1 MTAKI
6 ISIILLA
13 LGAAL
18 CFGAGK
24 IAEGI
29 FKEKTDEKVLNIKLL
44 SFAFVALG
52 LLVLFMF
59 S

>member
-1 MTAKI
+1 MTVKI
-6 ISIILLA
+6 ISVVLLV
-13 LGAAL
+13 LGAVL

-24 IAEGI
+24 IAELI
-29 FKEKTDEKVLNIKLL
+29 FKEKTDGNVLKIKLI
-44 SFAFVALG
+44 SFVFVALG

>member
-1 MTAKI
+1 MTFKI
-6 ISIILLA
+6 LSLLLLA
-13 LGAAL
+13 AGAAL

-24 IAEGI
+24 IAERI
-29 FKEKTDEKVLNIKLL
+29 FEEKTEENVLKIKLL
-44 SFAFVALG
+44 SFVFVALG

>member
-1 MTAKI
+1 MTFKI
-6 ISIILLA
+6 ISLLLLA
-13 LGAAL
+13 SGAAL

-24 IAEGI
+24 IV
-29 FKEKTDEKVLNIKLL
+29 KEKTEENVLKIKLL
-44 SFAFVALG
+44 SFVFVALG